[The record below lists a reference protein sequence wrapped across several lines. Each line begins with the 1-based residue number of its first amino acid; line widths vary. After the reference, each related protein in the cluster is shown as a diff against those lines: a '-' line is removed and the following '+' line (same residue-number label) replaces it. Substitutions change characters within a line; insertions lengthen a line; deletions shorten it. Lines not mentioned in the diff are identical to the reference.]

1 MARTP
6 YSAPVP
12 SPAGLMRLILLW
24 SLLLDFPCATPTSP
38 IALDLFV
45 WMFAVNF
52 CSWLK
57 NSLSSCIE
65 WRNEDV
71 SCCQSCEQALWLTK
85 WWAPRK
91 MQSMLY
97 FPVYCGDASVLHH
110 PVPWNGKGRS
120 NGMLLP
126 QEMHSLTLA
135 RLSRAYYSDHIP
147 LSGPAAAARPL
158 HDILEMLEP
167 LWQQRT
173 NKTDIWPVKF
183 NVLLD
188 KLQQHGQAF
197 AKLKPDETNL
207 FKINWFNQQEF
218 LWNSDQGAPAWGC
231 SARARAGRA
240 SQSMQIFHAVSRP
253 MLFRKPHCGTS
264 PLAPDAKQGQEANVP
279 TRNSS
284 LSWQFGETANVPTRQ
299 RSQKEF
305 QKPTFPQGIPV
316 WVGSLERYAL
326 QASILRTFRDHPVN
340 PPNTTGNEMMC
351 HSIPGLVSLQ
361 NQELVLSLLDMLI
374 DWGSVLG
381 KIGL

>member
-1 MARTP
+1 
-6 YSAPVP
+6 
-12 SPAGLMRLILLW
+12 
-24 SLLLDFPCATPTSP
+24 
-38 IALDLFV
+38 
-45 WMFAVNF
+45 
-52 CSWLK
+52 
-57 NSLSSCIE
+57 
-65 WRNEDV
+65 
-71 SCCQSCEQALWLTK
+71 
-85 WWAPRK
+85 

-231 SARARAGRA
+231 SARACAGRA
-240 SQSMQIFHAVSRP
+240 SQSMHWHADFSCSISADAFSKASLWHKHPSARRQTRSGSQRSHKE
-253 MLFRKPHCGTS
+253 FQFE
-264 PLAPDAKQGQEANVP
+264 LAVWRNCQRSHKATFPKGIPEANVP

-284 LSWQFGETANVPTRQ
+284 LSWQFGEICSSSFHSEDVSWSSCKSSKYNWQWDDVPQYSRIGVTAKSRT
-299 RSQKEF
+299 
-305 QKPTFPQGIPV
+305 GIV
-316 WVGSLERYAL
+316 SAWYADWLRVCSGKDWTLML
-326 QASILRTFRDHPVN
+326 QSYLI
-340 PPNTTGNEMMC
+340 
-351 HSIPGLVSLQ
+351 
-361 NQELVLSLLDMLI
+361 LSLLKY
-374 DWGSVLG
+374 STR
-381 KIGL
+381 IGF